1 MVHLG
6 IRISEDLKKKLL
18 AMAKKE
24 NRSLSGQLIHLIEKA
39 VKK

>member
-6 IRISEDLKKKLL
+6 IRITPELKKKLAAL
-18 AMAKKE
+18 AKKE
-24 NRSLSGQLIHLIEKA
+24 NRSLSGQLINLIELA

>member
-6 IRISEDLKKKLL
+6 IRISPELKKKLAEL
-18 AMAKKE
+18 ARKE
-24 NRSLSGQLIHLIEKA
+24 NRSLSGQLIELIQRA